1 MENKNKDLLMEL
13 VRFVLIGVY
22 GTLIDMAVEGWLT
35 SFASKWADGKGAVI
49 AFLIMF
55 AVGLVGWLVATPA
68 TWSLTS
74 IWGFRNVREDDEKK
88 AKSLKGLLRFT
99 LFALAVLAIGALIQF
114 AGYMICLNSMHIDI
128 VVDFNFGE
136 AASTGDL
143 RAILAWGVVF
153 VIRTIVTMV
162 LNYVTR
168 KLFLYRAPKNPQEV
182 A

>member
-13 VRFVLIGVY
+13 VRFAVIGVY

-35 SFASKWADGKGAVI
+35 SFASKWAEGKGAVI
-49 AFLIMF
+49 AFLIVF
-55 AVGLVGWLVATPA
+55 AVSLIGWLVATPA

-74 IWGFRNVREDDEKK
+74 IWGFKNVREDDEKK
-88 AKSLKGLLRFT
+88 AKTLKGLMRFT
-99 LFALAVLAIGALIQF
+99 LLALSVLLVGAIIHF
-114 AGYMICLNSMHIDI
+114 AGYMICLNTIGIDI

-143 RAILAWGVVF
+143 RAIIAWGVVF

-168 KLFLYRAPKNPQEV
+168 KFLLYRAPKELKKD
-182 A
+182 